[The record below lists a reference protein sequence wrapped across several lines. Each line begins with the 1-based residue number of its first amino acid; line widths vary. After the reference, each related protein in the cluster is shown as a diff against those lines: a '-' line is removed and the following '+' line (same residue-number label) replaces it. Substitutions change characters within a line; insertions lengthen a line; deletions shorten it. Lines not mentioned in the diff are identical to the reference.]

1 MSGTEITS
9 RAACHAILRPVRLSD
24 PGAPLIFS
32 GPYNSPIRLRKE
44 PYKSREGPEACERR
58 AASWREGESDAVS
71 GRSRVRVASLALVR
85 TMARWK
91 SGFPLGVLANSV
103 NCETQ
108 RTSPSISL
116 TFFFHIAPDDSS
128 EKTLSER
135 LSPPVNYNPS
145 AWRLWGFKCRL
156 AD

>member
-1 MSGTEITS
+1 MSKTEITS
-9 RAACHAILRPVRLSD
+9 RAACYAILRPVRLSD
-24 PGAPLIFS
+24 PDAPLIFS
-32 GPYNSPIRLRKE
+32 GLYNSPIRSRKE

-58 AASWREGESDAVS
+58 AASWREGDAVS
-71 GRSRVRVASLALVR
+71 GHSRVRATSLALAMVR

-91 SGFPLGVLANSV
+91 SGFPLDVLANSV

-135 LSPPVNYNPS
+135 LSPSVNYNPL
-145 AWRLWGFKCRL
+145 AWRLWGFKGRL